1 MVQSK
6 NKSLAPNKVKAVI
19 IKMCGGKKCGSNWA
33 GATTGTALND
43 LKKAA

>member
-1 MVQSK
+1 MIQPK
-6 NKSLAPNKVKAVI
+6 NKIVSASKSRGVI

-33 GATTGTALND
+33 GATNGIALND